1 MFQDILTEQTII
13 VLVGFIVSFLGLGLT
28 AVSVRVAGYFGVKRD
43 NEWLAKESMLRDL
56 LHETLLRAAT
66 KAMSKEVTGSVTT
79 RVANAMPSI
88 LNQTQNSIPETLT
101 KLKTSVESK
110 AVKDIAETYAI
121 GIAKEMMNIR

>member
-1 MFQDILTEQTII
+1 MFQEILTEQTVV

-66 KAMSKEVTGSVTT
+66 KAMSKEVMGSVEA

-88 LNQTQNSIPETLT
+88 LTQTQNSIPETLT

-110 AVKDIAETYAI
+110 AVRDIAETYAI
-121 GIAKEMMNIR
+121 GVAKEMMKIR